1 MKAAVIERDHLLAV
15 KDVPAPE
22 PGDYEAL
29 CEILWGATCT
39 GTDLHLIDGSLPFR
53 APLPTILG
61 HESIGRVVA
70 LGPKVRYLRP
80 GDVVTRVGTTPVGP
94 YSVSWGGFAEWG
106 IARDYRAMQ
115 EDGLPEAAWRTA
127 RWNRVLP
134 SWADPR
140 AGTLVIT
147 WRETLSYL
155 TRMGFAGG
163 RTLLVIGSGGNGLA
177 YAAHAHNLGAAAVAV
192 VGAASREEHARR
204 LGATHFFDYRAADLA
219 EQVRAAFPAGFDFAI
234 DALGRVGVADLAL
247 ALLRPGGTLG
257 IYGVDDYDRCTLLP
271 TRARGSFT
279 FYNGGY
285 DEGETHEQVLLGLH
299 NGLLD
304 ASVWLDL
311 DRPYPLE
318 EIGQAFEA
326 LRARRAVKALIRIR
340 G

>member
-1 MKAAVIERDHLLAV
+1 MKAAVIERDDLLVV

-22 PGDYEAL
+22 PGNYEAL

-39 GTDLHLIDGSLPFR
+39 GTDLHLIDGTLPFR

-70 LGPKVRYLRP
+70 LGPKVRYLKP
-80 GDVVTRVGTTPVGP
+80 GDLVTRVGTTPVGP

-115 EDGLPEAAWRTA
+115 EDGLPETAWRSA

-134 SWADPR
+134 PWVDPR
-140 AGTLVIT
+140 SATMIIT

-155 TRMGFAGG
+155 TRMGFAPG
-163 RTLLVIGSGGNGLA
+163 RTLLVIGTGGNGLA
-177 YAAHAHNLGAAAVAV
+177 YAAHAHNLGAAAVAMI
-192 VGAASREEHARR
+192 GAAPREREARR
-204 LGATHFFDYRAADLA
+204 AGATHFFDYRTEHVA
-219 EQVRAAFPAGFDFAI
+219 EQVHAIFPQGYDFVI
-234 DALGRVGVADLAL
+234 DALGRVGVADLGL

-257 IYGVDDYDRCTLLP
+257 IYGVDDYDRCTIVP

-285 DEGETHEQVLLGLH
+285 DEGETHERVLLALH
-299 NGLLD
+299 KGQLD
-304 ASVWLDL
+304 ASIWLDL
-311 DRPYPLE
+311 DHPYPLE
-318 EIGQAFEA
+318 RIGEAFEA
-326 LRARRAVKALIRIR
+326 VRTRRAVKALIRIR